1 LGVLEQFPRT
11 GAGHPDSRF
20 RDSPRILEPGQ
31 ISRSRYRRAESKLR
45 ASPCNLEIGRQ
56 NTDSKFRGSCFC
68 LRSCTVPS
76 SITSPSSLGTSAST
90 TSFNTASATPYI
102 QRTAQSVPIN
112 TTDGLSS
119 TRLHLPATIASE
131 RSLSITSPSSLG
143 TPGFGHFVQHG
154 FGHPFSTGFG
164 HSVRLLHRLDSPAIL
179 CYYRKR
185 AWFGV
190 MSETDPPPPVV

>member
-1 LGVLEQFPRT
+1 MGVLEQFPRT

-76 SITSPSSLGTSAST
+76 SATHTLAGPPELRWGNSLLPRLGEGRASGTVTYHRLATQGGGSRSGPKSGPSSEGVSILMHLLLCE
-90 TSFNTASATPYI
+90 YK
-102 QRTAQSVPIN
+102 
-112 TTDGLSS
+112 SS
-119 TRLHLPATIASE
+119 
-131 RSLSITSPSSLG
+131 
-143 TPGFGHFVQHG
+143 
-154 FGHPFSTGFG
+154 
-164 HSVRLLHRLDSPAIL
+164 
-179 CYYRKR
+179 
-185 AWFGV
+185 
-190 MSETDPPPPVV
+190 